1 MHISCANK
9 NSTGALLE
17 AFDPKSY
24 YMEMLS
30 IKYLVATTLFPFFSV
45 DFANISLTTSSS
57 GVASVNTAIPSAT
70 WMESTSTFELAFTGI
85 NILQDSLNSFQIS
98 SSASWGGSSTIN
110 IQLSISGAASYT
122 SHIAFYILHWNS
134 TRFSFGN
141 GIAGSIILT
150 SQMLSTFAQNYYYDT
165 VLKVNVYISNYTYFS
180 VPLNSSQLLFEA
192 AQTIMNNRVYNT
204 YFSYYYSNGW
214 IDYYTERLMFFS
226 SIRL

>member
-1 MHISCANK
+1 MHISCSYK

-30 IKYLVATTLFPFFSV
+30 IKYLVVTTLFPFFAV
-45 DFANISLTTSSS
+45 DFTNISLTTDSS

-85 NILQDSLNSFQIS
+85 NILQNSLNSFQIS

-134 TRFSFGN
+134 TRFSFGD

-150 SQMLSTFAQNYYYDT
+150 SQMLSTFA
-165 VLKVNVYISNYTYFS
+165 SNAVINFTYFC
-180 VPLNSSQLLFEA
+180 VPLNSSQLIFEA
-192 AQTIMNNRVYNT
+192 AQTIMNNGVYKT
-204 YFSYYYSNGW
+204 YFYYYNSNGC
-214 IDYYTERLMFFS
+214 IYYTTLKTNA
-226 SIRL
+226 LL